1 MIHHL
6 AIADLVINAALNTVP
21 MIGAVAKRLLGDKSP
36 SAKQVG
42 KDLDAE
48 RAALWASLERE
59 GILEPLKAHKD
70 AQGRWIIDDGR
81 HRYEW
86 ALATGKATVP
96 VVEVTPAQGQALIEA
111 TVIGRRHWTK
121 GQRAYLGV
129 LLHPEVTEA
138 QPGRPKNTDS
148 VGNYL
153 NATDLSERL
162 GVSVDTIH
170 QAVELYRAFHSPG
183 AKPGSP
189 EAIEAADL
197 KDRYEMSIWAGAGL
211 GAVIAGI
218 AGGQSTGGKT
228 RPESGFHS
236 LDKPLATLGR
246 LSGLFAKWDEVERG
260 KALRLMT
267 SRLKESTSPEFRLAL
282 SEALAAAAD

>member
-1 MIHHL
+1 MIHQIAL
-6 AIADLVINAALNTVP
+6 ANLVINTALNTVP
-21 MIGAVAKRLLGDKSP
+21 MLGQVAKRLLGDKSA

-48 RAALWASLERE
+48 VAALWASLDRE
-59 GILEPLKAHKD
+59 GILEPIKAHKD
-70 AQGRWIIDDGR
+70 DKGRWIIDDGR
-81 HRYEW
+81 HRFEW
-86 ALATGKATVP
+86 ALARGKGEVP
-96 VVEVTPAQGQALIEA
+96 VAEVTPEQGQALIEA

-129 LLHPEVTEA
+129 LLHPEVA
-138 QPGRPKNTDS
+138 GVAPGRPKITDS
-148 VGNYL
+148 VGNL
-153 NATDLSERL
+153 NATDLAERL
-162 GVSVDTIH
+162 GVSVDTVQ
-170 QAVELYRAFHSPG
+170 QAVELYRTFHAPG
-183 AKPGSP
+183 VPKSSP

-211 GAVIAGI
+211 GAVLAGI
-218 AGGQSTGGKT
+218 AGGLSTGGKN

-246 LSGLFAKWDEVERG
+246 LSGLFTKWDEAERS

-267 SRLKESTSPEFRLAL
+267 TRLRESTSPEFRLAL
-282 SEALAAAAD
+282 SEALAAAAE

>member
-1 MIHHL
+1 MIHQL
-6 AIADLVINAALNTVP
+6 AIADLIINTALNTVP
-21 MIGAVAKRLLGDKSP
+21 MIGAVAKRLLGDRSP

-96 VVEVTPAQGQALIEA
+96 VVEVTEQQGQALIEA

-129 LLHPEVTEA
+129 LLHPEVSSNA
-138 QPGRPKNTDS
+138 AHRPEKVHS
-148 VGNYL
+148 VN
-153 NATDLSERL
+153 LSMDDMAERL
-162 GVSVDTIH
+162 GVSVGLVH
-170 QAVELYRAFHSPG
+170 QAVELYRAFHAPG

-218 AGGQSTGGKT
+218 AGGQSTGGKA